1 MANLGQFFKEVRI
14 EMAKVVW
21 PTTRQLV
28 VYTLVVILMSLLL
41 AAFLGLVD
49 LGFQKI
55 LTRFLLK

>member
-1 MANLGQFFKEVRI
+1 
-14 EMAKVVW
+14 MAKVVW